1 MLISRWSIFDI
12 QPWAQTHTS
21 PLRLT
26 QFKPWRKCCQTNSIC
41 LVSWLLRGSST
52 SSAEVIPTFSAS
64 QILILVDLPLSK
76 CNWTTSIMHT
86 SHGIATSTLVAF
98 LWWASNNRNS
108 SSQLLSSKQFLYR
121 TEQERVRY
129 PTYCRH
135 VKSTSQYCPQSL
147 IGKTMGTLIGYS
159 VGSWHCS
166 INISTIHHH
175 LRHQRITTQSKLID
189 SCSQSVAKVIANQL
203 ANQTSNIVCSLFNI
217 STSWSFSFFSSLD
230 GDIENIP
237 QSPLC
242 VYLRYIYR
250 YISHVESDMQTCG
263 TLVTWIGLVDI
274 SSSDHS
280 FIL

>member
-1 MLISRWSIFDI
+1 MLHITSYKQLCCLFYLESIDLCRSSNIARSTKERWIANSIILFVSYAVESSGEDCHNQSLIMLNFFHISTSQNISYAHFSLINIWYPALSTD
-12 QPWAQTHTS
+12 HTS

-26 QFKPWRKCCQTNSIC
+26 QFKNWRKCCQTNSIC

-64 QILILVDLPLSK
+64 QILILVDLPLFK

-135 VKSTSQYCPQSL
+135 VKSTSQYCP
-147 IGKTMGTLIGYS
+147 K
-159 VGSWHCS
+159 
-166 INISTIHHH
+166 
-175 LRHQRITTQSKLID
+175 
-189 SCSQSVAKVIANQL
+189 A
-203 ANQTSNIVCSLFNI
+203 
-217 STSWSFSFFSSLD
+217 SS
-230 GDIENIP
+230 ERRW
-237 QSPLC
+237 
-242 VYLRYIYR
+242 V
-250 YISHVESDMQTCG
+250 H
-263 TLVTWIGLVDI
+263 W
-274 SSSDHS
+274 
-280 FIL
+280 